1 MTVAITLARKAA
13 AAALAASA
21 MLASA
26 AAADLQVEVRG
37 LAGETGTVNVGLFDR
52 AASFPKQTVAG
63 ERVPAATKP
72 AVVVFRNLAPGEYAV
87 SAFHDANSNGTLDKN
102 LLGMPTEKYG
112 FSRDAAGNMGPPSFD
127 AAKITFGT
135 ENQTIVINLR

>member
-63 ERVPAATKP
+63 ARVPAATKP
-72 AVVVFRNLAPGEYAV
+72 AIVVFRNLAPGEYAV